1 MVNKLEEIKLKKR
14 SRKRSI
20 KEGIFAAART
30 SFGDYY
36 VSPFAIAINASNSMV
51 ALLSSIAGLLGPL
64 SQVFGSK
71 LIEKHPRKKI
81 LSKSVSIEIL
91 MWIPFIAISILYY
104 KGLLLEILPL
114 FLLIAFACFTIF
126 QNAGHPAW
134 FSWVGDLVDE
144 KHRGRWF
151 AKRNLLIGFVSIVL
165 AIIASFLLDYFKNK
179 GLIMFG
185 FVTLF
190 SLALIMRFMSWKE
203 LRKQYEPK
211 IKIKKKDSF
220 SFLEFI
226 INAPKNNF
234 GKFALFRASISFS
247 AAICAPL
254 IAVYLLRNLS
264 FSYKEYILIT
274 LGGTFISLFFLEL
287 WGKFADKYGNYRT
300 IIIASI
306 LIPLEPLLWVLHYS
320 IWYLLFVPA
329 LISGIAWAGLQLSAG
344 NFIYDSVSPQK
355 RGAAVSYFNMLWG
368 IGVFLGAGLGALLI
382 NFLNTEIVTPIVA
395 IFIISAIARAI
406 AAILWLP
413 RIKEIRKTQ
422 RFRGETVF
430 KHLLFKDAKP
440 TIIKEVHEIMTIK
453 NYFHLK

>member
-1 MVNKLEEIKLKKR
+1 MVNKLEETKLKTK
-14 SRKRSI
+14 SRKQSI
-20 KEGIFAAART
+20 KEGMFASART

-36 VSPFAIAINASNSMV
+36 ISPFAIAINASNSMV
-51 ALLSSIAGLLGPL
+51 ALLTSIAGLLGPL

-71 LIEKHPRKKI
+71 LIEKHSRKKV
-81 LSKSVSIEIL
+81 LTKSVLIETL

-104 KGLLLEILPL
+104 KGILIEILPI
-114 FLLIAFACFTIF
+114 FLLISFTSFTIF

-134 FSWVGDLVDE
+134 FSWVGDLVDTT
-144 KHRGRWF
+144 HRGRWF
-151 AKRNLLIGFVSIVL
+151 AKRNLLMGFVSIVL
-165 AIIASFLLDYFKNK
+165 AIAASFLLDYFKNAD
-179 GLIMFG
+179 LIMFG

-190 SLALIMRFMSWKE
+190 SLALIMRFMSWKT
-203 LRKQYEPK
+203 LKKQYEPK
-211 IKIKKKDSF
+211 IKIKKKDSY
-220 SFLEFI
+220 SFLEFVL
-226 INAPKNNF
+226 NAPKNNF
-234 GKFALFRASISFS
+234 GKFTLFRASISFT

-254 IAVYLLRNLS
+254 IAVYLLRDLG

-306 LIPLEPLLWVLHYS
+306 LIPLEPILWVLHHS
-320 IWYLLFVPA
+320 IWYLLLAPA
-329 LISGIAWAGLQLSAG
+329 LVSGMAWAGLQLAAG
-344 NFIYDSVSPQK
+344 NFIYDNVSPQK
-355 RGAAVSYFNMLWG
+355 RGTAVSYFNMLWG

-382 NFLNTEIVTPIVA
+382 NFLNTSIVTPIVV

-406 AAILWLP
+406 ATIFWLP
-413 RIKEIRKTQ
+413 KIKEIRRTQ
-422 RFRGETVF
+422 KFRGETSF